1 MALKGR
7 RFPGSSAPGDLSS
20 LGVGGRP
27 GDFCGGLCAGTK
39 ALKNNFLFDV
49 VYLQN
54 LIIPSPGGC

>member
-39 ALKNNFLFDV
+39 ALTFFFFD

-54 LIIPSPGGC
+54 LIVPSPGGC